1 MREVSSKARF
11 WTKDDKLALNQDLK
25 KDAIYRKFEREE
37 KHFKLES
44 NTQDLKNESYF
55 GGEWKD
61 IAPLALMKEWEY
73 PEVGVKNSYLLY
85 HEELESLIRNIKGL
99 RRIRFFMTFGES
111 YLTHMKCLENVGLLR
126 VDEVEHNGQKIVP
139 IQVLKTLLP
148 DPASLAPRTKGQTH
162 IGCYIK
168 GVKDGKERTIYIY
181 NICEHEAC
189 YKEVNAQGVSYT
201 TGVPA
206 MIGAKL
212 ICEGKWG
219 VGATKIPNNA
229 DNSDMP
235 KGGEYQGIDSN
246 NGGGVWNMEQ
256 NDPDP
261 FMAELN
267 KQGLSYVVCEIDS
280 KGERKVLEDGRK

>member
-1 MREVSSKARF
+1 M
-11 WTKDDKLALNQDLK
+11 
-25 KDAIYRKFEREE
+25 
-37 KHFKLES
+37 
-44 NTQDLKNESYF
+44 
-55 GGEWKD
+55 
-61 IAPLALMKEWEY
+61 
-73 PEVGVKNSYLLY
+73 
-85 HEELESLIRNIKGL
+85 
-99 RRIRFFMTFGES
+99 
-111 YLTHMKCLENVGLLR
+111 
-126 VDEVEHNGQKIVP
+126 
-139 IQVLKTLLP
+139 
-148 DPASLAPRTKGQTH
+148 
-162 IGCYIK
+162 
-168 GVKDGKERTIYIY
+168 KDGKERTIYIY

-235 KGGEYQGIDSN
+235 KGTRYLRVILIMVVVCG
-246 NGGGVWNMEQ
+246 NMEQ